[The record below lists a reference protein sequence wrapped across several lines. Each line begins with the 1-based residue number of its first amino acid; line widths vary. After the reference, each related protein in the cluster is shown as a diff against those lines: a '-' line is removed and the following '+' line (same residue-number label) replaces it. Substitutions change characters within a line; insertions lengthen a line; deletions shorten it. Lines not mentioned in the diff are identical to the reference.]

1 MRGRKEVGGQ
11 RAREVGEAYIE
22 VKGLELG
29 GRGGVDEAK
38 VG

>member
-1 MRGRKEVGGQ
+1 MEREKGVGGQ

-22 VKGLELG
+22 VKGWEL
-29 GRGGVDEAK
+29 GGVDEAK

>member
-1 MRGRKEVGGQ
+1 MEREKGGRRQ

-22 VKGLELG
+22 VKVWELG